1 MSNNEKDSSND
12 DPYYSREEVDYRNGA
27 TALILG
33 ASIFIGLLIFFS
45 ENYHKLRFVFL
56 IGSIL
61 TLIYFFMMGGFDI
74 QRLKKEWK
82 ALFSWDLTKDFGS
95 LLLLFNA
102 IFASGIIFYRDDVFF
117 RLDTLAQLSATVGV
131 IFVTILIGLIRT
143 LVEKIKS
150 KRSKRFN

>member
-1 MSNNEKDSSND
+1 MNKNKPDPILD
-12 DPYYSREEVDYRNGA
+12 DPYYSREEVDYRNGLF
-27 TALILG
+27 ALIFG

-45 ENYHKLRFVFL
+45 EKYHKLRFVFL
-56 IGSIL
+56 FGSIL
-61 TLIYFFMMGGFDI
+61 TLIYFFMMGGFNI
-74 QRLKKEWK
+74 QRLKKEWI

-117 RLDTLAQLSATVGV
+117 RLDTIAQLSATVGV

-150 KRSKRFN
+150 KKVERFK